1 MKCINHPHEGDEDR
15 NINLYLIYDKKL
27 SCLLMNVEDNVWK
40 DCNLDQKMVSNTKK
54 VGKCNNQEKTLSC
67 DRSWWQ
73 NSPPQFDLTT
83 YFIEFF
89 QKQYDAFGA
98 LWALPNSLWYTP
110 WSWLSI
116 YKNNSMLLLVLQ
128 RDNKKLIGRRERASR
143 TASLPE

>member
-67 DRSWWQ
+67 DRS
-73 NSPPQFDLTT
+73 
-83 YFIEFF
+83 
-89 QKQYDAFGA
+89 
-98 LWALPNSLWYTP
+98 
-110 WSWLSI
+110 
-116 YKNNSMLLLVLQ
+116 
-128 RDNKKLIGRRERASR
+128 
-143 TASLPE
+143 